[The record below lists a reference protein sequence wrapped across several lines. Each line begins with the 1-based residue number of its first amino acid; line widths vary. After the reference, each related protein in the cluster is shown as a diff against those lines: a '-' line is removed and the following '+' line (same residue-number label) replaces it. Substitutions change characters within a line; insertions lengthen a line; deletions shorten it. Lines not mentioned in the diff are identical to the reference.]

1 MQEITD
7 RAQTQAL
14 LYEQNDQ
21 LWKYLHELLNIHN
34 QNATT
39 VKQLVSVHTYIHT
52 YIHTN
57 IYINTY
63 IHTYIVVTDLHS
75 LKYT

>member
-39 VKQLVSVHTYIHT
+39 VKQLVSEHIHP
-52 YIHTN
+52 
-57 IYINTY
+57 
-63 IHTYIVVTDLHS
+63 
-75 LKYT
+75 